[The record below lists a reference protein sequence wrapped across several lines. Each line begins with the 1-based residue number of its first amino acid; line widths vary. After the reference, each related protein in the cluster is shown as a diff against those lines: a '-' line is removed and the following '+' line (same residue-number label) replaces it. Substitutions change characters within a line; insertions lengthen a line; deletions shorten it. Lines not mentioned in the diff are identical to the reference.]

1 MQFPTTTSAARS
13 WIRIRR
19 LLRVLCSIAFAL
31 AAASAPLCAQ
41 GITLPTV
48 RSFGAGP
55 EEAVLYRVVREV
67 RMLLDTAF
75 GGDSVNMRKVVA
87 QRRLNVLMLASLTAR
102 QYDGLLRA
110 RGKEDALVVL
120 AGSRYKPD
128 DLVPLLLLDAVN
140 SVSDDPSA
148 CAGFGDAEQTSI
160 FNALTQRRLPSKN
173 RLPVEGNF
181 RLSCALRE
189 IEEREPSRA
198 LSGLLS
204 EPPIASRPTLLAK
217 LDTLMRVGTAVVI
230 RRKLETRLFAPIRGR
245 EQAAA
250 FWRQRGSSPL
260 NVGSITGS
268 SRSGVAFTEL
278 ASPLLQAVRMSVNA
292 VLAADKASTE
302 SQAANTTPA
311 AQVQTPTPTRATGLA
326 GSESSVQRLL
336 SGGGLV
342 NISLAWPVLY
352 RGAGEGA
359 IDAMLLL
366 VPRFG
371 VTAPVLGA
379 TGDDATTVSMD
390 LGVELHTKVL
400 DIKDGSGIVGQVRVA
415 NARGANGFVASLGIP
430 DKRSVTYAT
439 ASVGFLFGKEYMITV
454 SKAFAGPAPIRRP
467 PFQVGL
473 TVLRSAPPQ

>member
-1 MQFPTTTSAARS
+1 MQYVTTTPAARS
-13 WIRIRR
+13 GVLRRR
-19 LLRVLCSIAFAL
+19 LLQPLCTITCAL
-31 AAASAPLCAQ
+31 AAASATLDAQ

-55 EEAVLYRVVREV
+55 EEANLYRLVDEVRE
-67 RMLLDTAF
+67 LLLAAF
-75 GGDSVNMRKVVA
+75 QGDSTHSRFVVA
-87 QRRLNVLMLASLTAR
+87 RRRLDRLMLASLTSR

-110 RGKEDALVVL
+110 PEDEEALVVL

-128 DLVPLLLLDAVN
+128 DLVPSSLLKAAR
-140 SVSDDPSA
+140 SVSNDLSA
-148 CAGFGDAEQTSI
+148 CTRFDVEEQTSI
-160 FNALTQRRLPSKN
+160 TTAQAQRRIPTKN
-173 RLPVEGNF
+173 LLSAGGNLRLG
-181 RLSCALRE
+181 CALRE
-189 IEEREPSRA
+189 IDEREPSRA
-198 LSGLLS
+198 LSGLLT
-204 EPPIASRPTLLAK
+204 EPQIASRPTLVTK

-250 FWRQRGSSPL
+250 FWRQRGSAPL
-260 NVGSITGS
+260 NVGSVTGS

-292 VLAADKASTE
+292 VLAADKASAE
-302 SQAANTTPA
+302 TTPA
-311 AQVQTPTPTRATGLA
+311 DASTAARLQPQARAALPA
-326 GSESSVQRLL
+326 GSESSIQRLL

-342 NISLAWPVLY
+342 NINLAWPVLY

-359 IDAMLLL
+359 VDVMLLL

-371 VTAPVLGA
+371 FTAPILGA
-379 TGDDATTVSMD
+379 TSDDATTVSMD

-400 DIKDGSGIVGQVRVA
+400 DIKDGSGIVGQVRLA
-415 NARGANGFVASLGIP
+415 NARGANGFVAALGIP
-430 DKRSVTYAT
+430 DKSSVTYAT

-467 PFQVGL
+467 PFQIGL
-473 TVLRSAPPQ
+473 TVLRSAPSQ